1 MNLGQVIEFT
11 VLGIPQPQG
20 SASAFI
26 PKGWKR
32 AVVTSANPKLKK
44 WRKAVSEAAML
55 AMKGSSPAGKKVPIR
70 LTVGFFFARAK
81 SNRNNEHVI
90 APDLDKLVRGIGDS
104 LTGVVF
110 DDDSQITEIRAV
122 KSYGEPGVII
132 RVEEDISPGVSLKRM
147 LIKDLDIPF

>member
-26 PKGWKR
+26 PKGWTR

-70 LTVGFFFARAK
+70 LTVGFYFARAK
-81 SNRNNEHVI
+81 SNRDNDHVI
-90 APDLDKLVRGIGDS
+90 APDLDKLVRGIGDA
-104 LTGVVF
+104 LTSVVW
-110 DDDSQITEIRAV
+110 DDDSQVVEIVAS
-122 KSYGEPGVII
+122 KDYGEPGVVVM
-132 RVEEDISPGVSLKRM
+132 VEECLPPMTRIKRV
-147 LIKDLDIPF
+147 IPQEMPF